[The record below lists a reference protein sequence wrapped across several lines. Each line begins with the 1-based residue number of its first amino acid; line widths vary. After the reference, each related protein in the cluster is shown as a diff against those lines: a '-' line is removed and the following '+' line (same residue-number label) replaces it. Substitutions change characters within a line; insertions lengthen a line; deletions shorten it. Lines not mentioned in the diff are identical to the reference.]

1 MEHTNYFKEID
12 EKDDVKQEL
21 EDCLLMKRH
30 DDEGGDTLEEESE
43 TLESKGRVV
52 SEEGTYWGSSMKRRR
67 VSTGGYGDDEE
78 EKEEESPE
86 SNDNVESSPLFDRLQ
101 SLLVEVDGSDDEDE
115 NDDDDDLIA
124 SLPPFSTNEFIHG
137 PSSSSG
143 RDGNDVAHDNKE
155 MIDVSALSL
164 DQRTFIQLRAA
175 GLINAKTHPS
185 RVLKKRG
192 ASSSSI
198 PENSDGESISLI
210 LQRMKSR
217 LTSLQ
222 NESHVDI
229 KTLQRKALLHVKQA
243 SERKQKEREDDAV
256 LSKYRQLQKEQK
268 EEKKRSSSRAK
279 AGSNKFRDGEEWLPH

>member
-21 EDCLLMKRH
+21 EDYLGEH
-30 DDEGGDTLEEESE
+30 DDKGDTLEADE

-67 VSTGGYGDDEE
+67 VSSVGYGDDEE
-78 EKEEESPE
+78 EKEEESHE

-143 RDGNDVAHDNKE
+143 GGGNDVAHDNKE

-175 GLINAKTHPS
+175 GLINTKTHPS
-185 RVLKKRG
+185 RVLKRG
-192 ASSSSI
+192 VSSSSI